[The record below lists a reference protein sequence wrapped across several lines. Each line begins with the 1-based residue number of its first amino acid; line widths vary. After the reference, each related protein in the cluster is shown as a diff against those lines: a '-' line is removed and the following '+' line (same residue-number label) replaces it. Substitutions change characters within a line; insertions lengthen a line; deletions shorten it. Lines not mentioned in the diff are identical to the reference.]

1 MELMLGVRLIR
12 RYKRFDTFQKLMKKP
27 GAQPIREQMHRY
39 TDTITNLPCIFMLVA
54 NMTFGYQ
61 SVC

>member
-12 RYKRFDTFQKLMKKP
+12 RYKRFDSKNYWKTW
-27 GAQPIREQMHRY
+27 GAANREQMHRY

-54 NMTFGYQ
+54 NMIFGYQ